1 MEWNK
6 LLSSKTK
13 IERKKEPK
21 EFYEYPIS
29 YMEIDY
35 EQIISSSAFRRL
47 QDKTQVFPLDK
58 SDFVRTRLT
67 HSIEVSSIARQL
79 GIMIQKTPKKYSKE
93 LFKDEDKVVIENIP
107 SILAC
112 AGLLHDI
119 GNPPFGHFGETVI
132 GDWFKKELEKDNFTF
147 NKKPIKKILNE
158 QMRKDLENFEGNAQ
172 ALRILTKLH
181 SNGNDINLSYSILNT
196 LLKYPTDSTSFS
208 RKEKNIKKH
217 KLGYYYSENDIV
229 KDICQTTG
237 TEIKGEYVRHPLTF
251 LLEAADD
258 IAYATADLEDAF
270 KKGLFT
276 IEQFIDYY
284 QDEISKIENKKIDC
298 IEQIFVRLKEKIKNN
313 TGYINDYKSEISEFE
328 KIIEDNRKIFF
339 TKEILVDLKERIKN
353 DVKNVEDDQKKK
365 RYKKR
370 YEDMKQFIDYCKNE
384 ISKIKTEENNKED
397 KIKILDDLN
406 IKIENNAKNV
416 EDDFN
421 ISQEEKRM
429 KTNEDIFS
437 AFQKCIDFIK
447 KWLMYAVL
455 YRFYDSFD
463 SIREGVYKYDLFYDT
478 FHEHTI
484 KILKGAMKK
493 FVFNNNDIL
502 KLELSAK
509 KIIEALLND
518 FIYAVRYWNEDNDN
532 EKMSKS
538 DKKYINI
545 ISQSLKDEYIKTE
558 FKDESEKLYS
568 KFMMV
573 IDFISGMTD
582 SYAKN
587 LYQEL
592 YGIY

>member
-13 IERKKEPK
+13 MERKEEPK
-21 EFYEYPIS
+21 MFFEYFDPIDD
-29 YMEIDY
+29 MIEIDY

-79 GIMIQKTPKKYSKE
+79 GIMIQKTPEKYGPN
-93 LFKDEDKVVIENIP
+93 LFENENKNIIENIP

-119 GNPPFGHFGETVI
+119 GNPPFGHFGEVVI
-132 GDWFKKELEKDNFTF
+132 GDWFKKELEKDDFNF
-147 NKKPIKKILNE
+147 NNKPIRKILND
-158 QMRKDLENFEGNAQ
+158 QMKRDLENFEGNAQ
-172 ALRILTKLH
+172 AIRILTRLH
-181 SNGNDINLSYSILNT
+181 SNSNDVNLSYSILNT
-196 LLKYPTDSTSFS
+196 LMKYPTDSTNFS
-208 RKEKNIKKH
+208 NKDEDIKKH
-217 KLGYYYSENDIV
+217 KLGYYYSENSIV

-237 TEIKGEYVRHPLTF
+237 TEIEGKYVRHPLTF

-284 QDEISKIENKKIDC
+284 QGEIN
-298 IEQIFVRLKEKIKNN
+298 KIKDKD
-313 TGYINDYKSEISEFE
+313 THFAE
-328 KIIEDNRKIFF
+328 
-339 TKEILVDLKERIKN
+339 EILVNLKERI
-353 DVKNVEDDQKKK
+353 
-365 RYKKR
+365 
-370 YEDMKQFIDYCKNE
+370 
-384 ISKIKTEENNKED
+384 
-397 KIKILDDLN
+397 
-406 IKIENNAKNV
+406 
-416 EDDFN
+416 
-421 ISQEEKRM
+421 

-437 AFQKCIDFIK
+437 AFQKCMNFTK
-447 KWLMYAVL
+447 KWLMYVVV
-455 YRFYDSFD
+455 YRFYKSFD
-463 SIREGVYKYDLFYDT
+463 YIMEGSYKHDLFYDT
-478 FHEHTI
+478 FHEYTI
-484 KILKGAMKK
+484 GILKGAMKK
-493 FVFNNNDIL
+493 FVFDDTEIL

-509 KIIEALLND
+509 KIIEAFLND
-518 FIYAVRYWNEDNDN
+518 FIYAVRYWDEDKNY
-532 EKMSKS
+532 EKKISKS

-545 ISQSLKDEYIKTE
+545 ISQSLRDEYMKTE
-558 FKDESEKLYS
+558 PKSESERLYN

-582 SYAKN
+582 SYAKT